1 MDAEAL
7 VALLIPITFLLLM
20 LFEKLKRTGPAWEAI
35 PWWRAKGFAFFL
47 VLMTINAV
55 LPSWVPPRLARFH
68 LVDGAALGVA
78 GGVIV
83 GYPVLAFFGAL
94 LHRAYH
100 RFSVLWPVHQ
110 LHHAPQRLDIAG
122 SVVFTPLEVVNGVI
136 LSLAVTVL
144 VLGLDPLAAAIVGYI
159 AAFYGMFQ
167 HLNVRTP
174 RWLGYLIQ
182 RPESHSVHHERG
194 VHAWNYSDFP
204 PWDMLWGTFRN
215 PDGFTTR
222 VGFERAESRRFGAM
236 LMLRDVNAPSLSPG
250 NRGRIQTVTN
260 PA

>member
-1 MDAEAL
+1 MDAETL
-7 VALLIPITFLLLM
+7 VALLIPATFLLLM
-20 LFEKLKRTGPAWEAI
+20 LFEKIRGTGPAWEAI

-55 LPSWVPPRLARFH
+55 LPSWVPPGLARFH
-68 LVDGAALGVA
+68 LLEGAKLGVV
-78 GGVIV
+78 GGVLV
-83 GYPVLAFFGAL
+83 GYPVLALFSAL

-100 RFSVLWPVHQ
+100 HFNVLWPIHQ

-122 SVVFTPLEVVNGVI
+122 SVLFTPVEVALGVT
-136 LSLAVTVL
+136 LSLAVTVFL
-144 VLGLDPLAAAIVGYI
+144 LGLDPLAAAVVGYI

-182 RPESHSVHHERG
+182 RPESHSQHHERG

-215 PDGFTTR
+215 PTGFTAR
-222 VGFERAESRRFGAM
+222 VGFEQAESRRLGAM
-236 LMLRDVNAPSLSPG
+236 LMLRDVNAPSLSAG
-250 NRGRIQTVTN
+250 NRGRIQAATN

>member
-1 MDAEAL
+1 MDAETR
-7 VALLIPITFLLLM
+7 VALLIPATFLLLM
-20 LFEKLKRTGPAWEAI
+20 LFEKLKGTGPTWEVI
-35 PWWRAKGFAFFL
+35 PWWRAKGFAFFI

-55 LPSWVPPRLARFH
+55 LPSWVPPQLARFH
-68 LVDGAALGVA
+68 LLNGAALGVL

-83 GYPVLAFFGAL
+83 GYPVLALFSAL

-100 RFSVLWPVHQ
+100 RFGTLWPVHQ

-136 LSLAVTVL
+136 LSLTVMVF

-174 RWLGYLIQ
+174 RWLGYVIQ
-182 RPESHSVHHERG
+182 RPESHSLHHERG

-204 PWDMLWGTFRN
+204 LWDMLWGTFRN
-215 PDGFTTR
+215 PGDFAAR
-222 VGFERAESRRFGAM
+222 VGFEQAESRRVGAM
-236 LMLRDVNAPSLSPG
+236 LMLRDVNAPTLSPG
-250 NRGRIQTVTN
+250 NRGRIQTATN